1 MILRTI
7 SMSLFLHGCQL
18 NTCSQDLELHQ
29 HVERF
34 FLRYDE
40 NEQNVCDVR
49 YGDPELGNYGLA
61 TIRFDRCDVTILNGL
76 EPFTEKYVVYH
87 EIGHC
92 LGLDHV
98 DNPRSIM
105 YDTALDEK
113 FYRDNADELEQD
125 LERLLEKNEY

>member
-1 MILRTI
+1 
-7 SMSLFLHGCQL
+7 MSLFLHSCTTQ
-18 NTCSQDLELHQ
+18 TCSQEVDLHR
-29 HVERF
+29 HVEHF

-40 NEQNVCDVR
+40 NPQNVCDAK

-61 TIRFDRCDVTILNGL
+61 TIRFDRCDIIILKGL
-76 EPFTEKYVVYH
+76 EPFTEKYVMYH

-113 FYRDNADELEQD
+113 FYRDNADELEQE
-125 LERLLEKNEY
+125 LEQQFRRNEY

>member
-1 MILRTI
+1 
-7 SMSLFLHGCQL
+7 MSLFLHGCQL